1 MISLNKRD
9 HGFTVIELLVVLLV
23 IIGLGFIAFNG
34 RADVLSRDRDSD
46 RRADINLLY
55 QQLEFYY
62 DLGETNTYPTLANL
76 QDENWVE
83 ANMKALATE
92 ALKDPF
98 GRTIG
103 SEGSDY
109 KYEPKDCDDN
119 GCASFK
125 LSADQEKST
134 PDPYVKNS
142 VNQ

>member
-1 MISLNKRD
+1 MISLNKQNK
-9 HGFTVIELLVVLLV
+9 GFTVIELLVVMLV
-23 IIGLGFIAFNG
+23 IIGLGFIAFNS
-34 RADVLSRDRDSD
+34 RADVVGRDRDTE
-46 RRADINLLY
+46 RRSDINLLY

-76 QDENWVE
+76 QDEAWVV

-92 ALKDPF
+92 ALVDPQ
-98 GRTIG
+98 GLRIG
-103 SEGSDY
+103 TEGSDY
-109 KYEPKDCDDN
+109 TYEAENCDDN

-125 LSADQEKST
+125 LSAKQEKSS